1 MFYESKVKSHVRVA
15 PKSFSKNTEEAV
27 FKSLKEKFDNYSSKD
42 LGFVIAVTSID
53 SIGEGIIIP
62 GDGAAY
68 YETIY
73 NVITFKPELQE
84 VILGK
89 ITDITDFGAF
99 IEMGPID
106 GMIHIS
112 QTMEDYVSISKD
124 KVLSGKETKKVLKVN
139 DLCRAR
145 LIAISF
151 KDPTNPKM
159 GLTMRQPWLGNIKWI
174 EEDLKKEKTRSEKT
188 RTVKVE
194 KEKKK

>member
-15 PKSFSKNTEEAV
+15 PKSFSKSTEEAV

-73 NVITFKPELQE
+73 NVIAFKPELQE

-112 QTMEDYVSISKD
+112 QTMEDYV
-124 KVLSGKETKKVLKVN
+124 
-139 DLCRAR
+139 
-145 LIAISF
+145 
-151 KDPTNPKM
+151 
-159 GLTMRQPWLGNIKWI
+159 
-174 EEDLKKEKTRSEKT
+174 
-188 RTVKVE
+188 
-194 KEKKK
+194 